1 MPSAVR
7 ASLLSPA
14 CTKACQEFL
23 PTGILLL
30 DQALNG
36 LPRGAV
42 TELTGAASCGKT
54 TLLLAVLA
62 QATARGEFVAV
73 VDTQDAFDPASA
85 ARCGVDLDRLVWIR
99 CGGRAELAMKA
110 TDLLV
115 HGGGFGV
122 VGLDLAGVSLRT
134 LHRIPLSW
142 WWRFRRAVANTPTI
156 LVILSEQAQA
166 TSCASCWME
175 FQPATA
181 RWCGKN
187 PFRLL
192 RALDS
197 KILVRKPRLLHV
209 PLEAPLL

>member
-1 MPSAVR
+1 MPYTVP

-14 CTKACQEFL
+14 CKKARQEFL

-42 TELTGAASCGKT
+42 TQLTGSACCGKT

-73 VDTQDAFDPASA
+73 VDTQDTFDPASA
-85 ARCGVDLDRLVWIR
+85 AGCGVDLDRLVWIR
-99 CGGRAELAMKA
+99 CEGRAELALKA
-110 TDLLV
+110 TDLLI

-142 WWRFRRAVANTPTI
+142 WWRFRRAVENTPMI

-175 FQPATA
+175 FRPATP
-181 RWCGKN
+181 RWSGKK

-197 KILVRKPRLLHV
+197 EILVRKPRALHV
-209 PLEAPLL
+209 PLQAPLM

>member
-1 MPSAVR
+1 MASAVP
-7 ASLLSPA
+7 ASRLVSA
-14 CTKACQEFL
+14 CAKVSREFL
-23 PTGILLL
+23 PTGIPLL

-62 QATARGEFVAV
+62 QATTRGEFVAV
-73 VDTQDAFDPASA
+73 VDTQDTFDPASA
-85 ARCGVDLDRLVWIR
+85 ARCGVNLDHLVWVR
-99 CGGRAELAMKA
+99 CGGRADLAMKA
-110 TDLLV
+110 ADLLV

-122 VGLDLAGVSLRT
+122 VGLDLAGVSLRM
-134 LHRIPLSW
+134 LHRIPLSC
-142 WWRFRRAVANTPTI
+142 WWRFRRAVENTPMI
-156 LVILSEQAQA
+156 LVILSEHAQA

-181 RWCGKN
+181 RWSGKK

-197 KILVRKPRLLHV
+197 EILVRKPRVLHV
-209 PLEAPLL
+209 PLEAPLE